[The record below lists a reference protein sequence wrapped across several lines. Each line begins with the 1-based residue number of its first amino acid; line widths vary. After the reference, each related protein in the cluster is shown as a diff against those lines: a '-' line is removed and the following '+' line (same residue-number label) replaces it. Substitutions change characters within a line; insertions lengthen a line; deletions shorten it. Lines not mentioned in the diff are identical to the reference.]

1 MIDKD
6 AIQALQK
13 AHQIENGHHSLHKAL
28 MPIGHGVGTAGM
40 LTLPDDFKLHDLESK
55 LANRRRARGHME
67 TVGINSFAYYI
78 HQHAEEGA
86 AIFVDPNRMEAT
98 AVLNLG
104 TPNEPGH
111 ADNLATLNANKT
123 AAFNALLA
131 ITSRPQKQGD
141 VAEFLEDWTSQHIIC
156 FNKNEEVATIKAI
169 LAIRN
174 LTIETARKLQ
184 STVEQLSSSH
194 SSFESVKASSTNG
207 AVPDL
212 IYFTCDPYAGLAER
226 QFVLR
231 LSVTTGDS
239 KPMLTLRIIK
249 MEAHTEEMAQ
259 ELAHKIDQVIQLPI
273 TAPKAP
279 TAPAAAKATKA
290 NPAGADDD
298 HDILIGT
305 PVTVRR
311 HIPVLIGTYRAAT

>member
-13 AHQIENGHHSLHKAL
+13 AEQINAASNALITALLLAEPGECTNGLA
-28 MPIGHGVGTAGM
+28 A
-40 LTLPDDFKLHDLESK
+40 LPDDFKLHDLESK

-86 AIFVDPNRMEAT
+86 AIFVDPNRMQAT

-104 TPNEPGH
+104 TQNEPGH
-111 ADNLATLNANKT
+111 ADNLATLNASKT

-141 VAEFLEDWTSQHIIC
+141 VAEFLEDWTSQNIHC
-156 FNKNEEVATIKAI
+156 FDRYEEFPTLQAI
-169 LAIRN
+169 HAIRN

-194 SSFESVKASSTNG
+194 SSFESVKASSATG
-207 AVPDL
+207 KVPDL
-212 IYFTCDPYAGLAER
+212 IYFTCEPYAGLAER

-231 LSVTTGDS
+231 LSVTTGES

-279 TAPAAAKATKA
+279 TAPAAAEA
-290 NPAGADDD
+290 NPSGANDD

>member
-13 AHQIENGHHSLHKAL
+13 AGQINAASNALITALLLSEPGECTNGLA
-28 MPIGHGVGTAGM
+28 A
-40 LTLPDDFKLHDLESK
+40 LPDDFKLHDIESK

-156 FNKNEEVATIKAI
+156 FDKNEEVATIKAI
-169 LAIRN
+169 LAI
-174 LTIETARKLQ
+174 RKLQ

-212 IYFTCDPYAGLAER
+212 IYFTCEPYAGLAER

-305 PVTVRR
+305 PVTVHR